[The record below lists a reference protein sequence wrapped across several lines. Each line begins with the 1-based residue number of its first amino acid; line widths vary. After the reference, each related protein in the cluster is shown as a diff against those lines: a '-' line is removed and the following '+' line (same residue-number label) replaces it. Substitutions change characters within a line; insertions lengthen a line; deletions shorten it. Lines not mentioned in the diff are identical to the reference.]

1 MWALVRT
8 LVWTLVRTPWAQLQA
23 YRGMNKAQ
31 SMRGHKW
38 GTVHNVGGYFQEVL
52 GAGKYLL
59 DRTKMDKTGGKVSM
73 LPFAWYLLK

>member
-1 MWALVRT
+1 
-8 LVWTLVRTPWAQLQA
+8 
-23 YRGMNKAQ
+23 MNKAQ